1 MLRAVPSHLF
11 EYTTTMNAALCV
23 LPDNRTA
30 AYFTY
35 ASFPAATISR
45 RVYVATSSDGGRT
58 FAPAV
63 PQPGPAPWYAAV
75 LSAAISVYEVPQCL
89 ALPDGSA
96 SLMWQAYPLGLRS
109 GRAIWNTSSATFDW
123 PHSTAEL
130 AVVDEAD
137 DGGINRPPL
146 RLRNGRLFHIGA
158 GADMPGASCKGIG
171 MMGAYSDDLG
181 KSWQHSATNLSVPHT
196 TTSLTCGA
204 G

>member
-35 ASFPAATISR
+35 ASFPAATISK
-45 RVYVATSSDGGRT
+45 RVYTTTSSDGGLT

-63 PQPGPAPWYAAV
+63 PQLGPAPWYTAV

-96 SLMWQAYPLGLRS
+96 SLM
-109 GRAIWNTSSATFDW
+109 
-123 PHSTAEL
+123 
-130 AVVDEAD
+130 
-137 DGGINRPPL
+137 
-146 RLRNGRLFHIGA
+146 
-158 GADMPGASCKGIG
+158 
-171 MMGAYSDDLG
+171 
-181 KSWQHSATNLSVPHT
+181 
-196 TTSLTCGA
+196 
-204 G
+204 